1 MVKKQQY
8 NYYLVN
14 ISSTDSIQEYNALI
28 KVPANLTETQVEIAC
43 RQVAFEK
50 VEWGYDQVNPEDLPK
65 YKNNEDIDDLTG
77 ET

>member
-28 KVPANLTETQVEIAC
+28 KVPANLTETQIEIAC

-50 VEWGYDQVNPEDLPK
+50 VE
-65 YKNNEDIDDLTG
+65 
-77 ET
+77 